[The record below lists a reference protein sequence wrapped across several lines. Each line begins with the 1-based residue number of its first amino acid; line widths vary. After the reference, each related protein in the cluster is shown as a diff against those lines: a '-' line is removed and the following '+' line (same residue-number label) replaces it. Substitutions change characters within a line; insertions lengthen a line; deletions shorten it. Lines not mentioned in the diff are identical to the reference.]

1 VAGEIAPRGRDPG
14 VGAIAKKPKTFQQT
28 ANGLS
33 PSVTFT
39 HDPLN
44 NYVAM
49 HLAKGASHPLYV
61 LTVYT
66 YQAPP
71 RVQPLLVAP
80 EAVEESDRLL
90 SAEEAALRTALEAKL
105 RDYVHAIEPVGIAVV
120 PLIRAGS
127 PRDTVVR
134 VAEEIRADCIVIGS
148 HSKRHVFD
156 LGGTAQAICKSA
168 PATVVLASPPQ

>member
-1 VAGEIAPRGRDPG
+1 MFQRVLLAVALQNWEVPTPYALAARE
-14 VGAIAKKPKTFQQT
+14 
-28 ANGLS
+28 
-33 PSVTFT
+33 
-39 HDPLN
+39 
-44 NYVAM
+44 VAM
-49 HLAKGASHPLYV
+49 QLAKGASHPLYV
-61 LTVYT
+61 LTVYRDEE
-66 YQAPP
+66 PP

-80 EAVEESDRLL
+80 EEVEASERLL

-105 RDYVHAIEPVGIAVV
+105 RDYVQAMEQVGIAVV

-156 LGGTAQAICKSA
+156 LGGTAQAICKAA
-168 PATVVLASPPQ
+168 PATVVMASPAQRGVAGAAG